1 MNVSVLLPGLL
12 AGLAA
17 AMLLRRRCR
26 RDVLAALAPTGE
38 MDGRSWA
45 PGGPAGAAAGS
56 RPAGVP
62 AGRRPRPLLSP
73 ALACGLAAG
82 AAAVLLPWPLAGLVA
97 LAVLVAG
104 PRLLSRLE
112 PAAVRRDRERLAGEL
127 PLVLDLLGACVAG
140 GASLP
145 AAAAA
150 VAGAVRG
157 PAGPR
162 LARVATALA
171 VGTPA
176 DSAWLLLCDAAA
188 GADDPLGPAARAL
201 SRSADSGAR
210 VADVLARLAEEERRR
225 SRARAAEAAR
235 RVGVLAVAPLGL
247 CHLPSFVL
255 LGVVPVVA
263 GLAAPLLT
271 QA

>member
-1 MNVSVLLPGLL
+1 MAALLSGLL
-12 AGLAA
+12 AGLAVA
-17 AMLLRRRCR
+17 LVLRQQARRE
-26 RDVLAALAPTGE
+26 VLAALAPTAAVQGWLRAAQE
-38 MDGRSWA
+38 
-45 PGGPAGAAAGS
+45 PAGGA
-56 RPAGVP
+56 
-62 AGRRPRPLLSP
+62 AGRRQARAPAGNRALLSP
-73 ALACGLAAG
+73 ARACWLAAV
-82 AAAVLLPWPLAGLVA
+82 AVAVLLPWPLAGPVA
-97 LAVLVAG
+97 LTVLVAG
-104 PRLLSRLE
+104 PRLLARLE
-112 PAAVRRDRERLAGEL
+112 PAAVRRDRERLAAEL

-150 VAGAVRG
+150 VAEAVSG
-157 PAGPR
+157 PARPR

-171 VGTPA
+171 VGTPP
-176 DSAWLLLCDAAA
+176 DSAWLMLCQAAA
-188 GADDPLGPAARAL
+188 DPDDPFGPAARAL

-225 SRARAAEAAR
+225 SRARGAEAAR

-247 CHLPSFVL
+247 CHLPAFVL

-271 QA
+271 SS